1 MNNFHIVVT
10 GANGQVGKSIQT
22 LSIDLPTIQF
32 TFLTKEE
39 LSINDKDAVFAFLQ
53 LHKPNALINC
63 AAYTAVDAAET
74 THALALD
81 VNAHAVEILASCC
94 KTFDIKFIHISTDY
108 VFDGLSIIP
117 YKETD
122 QTNPVNFYGFSKL
135 EGENRAIA
143 INPKTVVVRTS
154 WVYAAVGKNFVKTML
169 KLMQERSAL
178 NVVGDQ
184 SGSPTYAPDLAKALI
199 SIATA
204 DQFVTGIYHFSN
216 DGIITWYD
224 FAKAIAEISASSCR
238 VHAIT
243 TAQYPTPAKRPFY
256 SGLDKSKIQA
266 DYGIALKPWRE
277 SLQTCI
283 AQILKES

>member
-22 LSIDLPTIQF
+22 LSIDLPTIRF

-53 LHKPNALINC
+53 HHKPDSLINC

-74 THALALD
+74 AHALALD
-81 VNAHAVEILASCC
+81 VNANAVEILANCC
-94 KTFDIKFIHISTDY
+94 KSLDIRFVHISTDY
-108 VFDGLSIIP
+108 VFDGLSTIP

-135 EGENRAIA
+135 EGEKRALA
-143 INPKTVVVRTS
+143 INPNTVVVRTS
-154 WVYAAVGKNFVKTML
+154 WVYAPVGKNFVKTML

-184 SGSPTYAPDLAKALI
+184 FGSPTYAPDLAKALI

-204 DQFVTGIYHFSN
+204 DQFVPGIYHFSN

-224 FAKAIAEISASSCR
+224 FAKAIAEISASSCN
-238 VHAIT
+238 VYPIT
-243 TAQYPTPAKRPFY
+243 TEQYPTPAKRPFY

-266 DYGIALKPWRE
+266 DYGIALRPWRE

-283 AQILKES
+283 TQILKES

>member
-1 MNNFHIVVT
+1 VNNFHIVVT

-22 LSIDLPTIQF
+22 LSIDLPTIRF

-39 LSINDKDAVFAFLQ
+39 LSINDKDAVYAFLQ
-53 LHKPNALINC
+53 FHKPDALINC

-74 THALALD
+74 AHALALD

-108 VFDGLSIIP
+108 VFDGLATIP

-135 EGENRAIA
+135 EGEKRAIS

-154 WVYAAVGKNFVKTML
+154 WVYAPVGKNFVKTML
-169 KLMQERSAL
+169 KLMQERSEL

-184 SGSPTYAPDLAKALI
+184 WGSPTYAPDLANALI
-199 SIATA
+199 SIAVA
-204 DQFVTGIYHFSN
+204 DQLIPGIYHFSN

-224 FAKAIAEISASSCR
+224 FAKAIAEISVASCN
-238 VHAIT
+238 VHNIT

-256 SGLDKSKIQA
+256 SGLDKSKLQA
-266 DYGIALKPWRE
+266 VYGITLHPWRE

-283 AQILKES
+283 AQIR